1 MKKKLIAAVLVI
13 CLGLSGCTTML
24 DRDYISATRHV
35 EYHAEDKA
43 SVIQAESYQGLVSAM
58 LYFVTSQAETG
69 VIHLSNYTGDVTAD
83 LEKVCTEILEE
94 DSIGAYAL
102 EDIEHEYTRIVSYYE
117 VRLTFTYEH
126 TAEEVQEIWA
136 VTSVTNMFRRAKEAL
151 NQLKE
156 SCAVNVYYLN
166 RDKAALITERRQIWL
181 DSPLVLE
188 EPQVRVRLYPEGGTN
203 QVVEF
208 GFNWEESREELAARS
223 NVTLAAAKRLME
235 EITPKEEGQT
245 LTPEDLATALCQRV
259 TVDQE
264 TGGATSYDAL
274 VGGTANRRGVTM
286 ALKVLC
292 DLAGLDTT
300 VVEGRREGESAW
312 WLIVKGA
319 EYNYHLDPGGAEV
332 MTGADEGLRALGY
345 EWSAERYP
353 ACEDIP
359 VPEEPGEGEQE
370 EGETTEESP
379 VEKND

>member
-1 MKKKLIAAVLVI
+1 VAVLGPSGSGKTTLLNV
-13 CLGLSGCTTML
+13 LGVLDHADSGDIIINGVSTKNYKSSDWDTYHNHRIGFVFQSYNLIPHQSVLQNVELALTLSG
-24 DRDYISATRHV
+24 V
-35 EYHAEDKA
+35 KKAE
-43 SVIQAESYQGLVSAM
+43 
-58 LYFVTSQAETG
+58 
-69 VIHLSNYTGDVTAD
+69 
-83 LEKVCTEILEE
+83 
-94 DSIGAYAL
+94 
-102 EDIEHEYTRIVSYYE
+102 R
-117 VRLTFTYEH
+117 R
-126 TAEEVQEIWA
+126 
-136 VTSVTNMFRRAKEAL
+136 RRAKEAL

-166 RDKAALITERRQIWL
+166 RDKAALITEMRQIWL

-188 EPQVRVRLYPEGGTN
+188 EPQVRVRLYPEEGTN

-208 GFNWEESREELAARS
+208 GFNWEESREELAARG
-223 NVTLAAAKRLME
+223 NMTLAAAKRIME

-245 LTPEDLATALCQRV
+245 LTPEDLAAALRQRV

-300 VVEGRREGESAW
+300 VVEGRREGERAW
-312 WLIVKGA
+312 WLIVKGD

-345 EWSAERYP
+345 EWSAGRYP

-359 VPEEPGEGEQE
+359 VPEETGEGEQE